1 MKNLDLKWI
10 VPLALLVYVLATVSG
25 LFVPLIVN
33 AAKYAQISREIL
45 ESGDWINLHIAGDA
59 YDQKPP
65 LLFWLGAVAYKLF
78 GISAIAYKL
87 SVILVSFTSIF
98 ATFKLGEIL
107 YGKKTGWLAA
117 LFLATTL
124 GFLHFHNDIH
134 TDTLLADFVILATWQ
149 LVVFFEQKKNLNFI
163 LGLVFIGL
171 AMLIKGPVGLAIPA
185 FAVGA
190 HLVLKR
196 KFNEIFHL
204 RWLIAFPI
212 VGIIILPAL
221 WGLLNQFG
229 MKGIIFYFWTNNAG
243 RITGSYQGH
252 AGDPF
257 FPIHTSAYMLLP
269 WTIFAFIGLVM
280 QIREKIICRKNSGAN
295 NEYYTLGGILVF
307 LLILTASKTQ
317 MPHYLLSVLPFFAIL
332 ASRWAFLIFENPEK
346 ARVARVVGYGN
357 LFLAVVFLLIIPLFG
372 FWFYPEKR
380 TAVWLIVGTGFAA
393 GIFSVV
399 KLKGLQ
405 KNVSFLLLTI
415 GLVLFYTNVSVL
427 PNMATYHSPLKAAQ
441 IFNNEAEPGQRL
453 HMFLPQSRYWSLI
466 YYSKA
471 PGYYIPDA
479 SDFQKRKVPVG
490 DWVYTDNV
498 GVEQLRKMQV
508 SYDLKKIFIHR
519 SITSQSIKFLCP
531 ATRTQRLQKR
541 YLVQLKKMLIKK
553 KQIRQGS

>member
-243 RITGSYQGH
+243 RITGSYQ
-252 AGDPF
+252 
-257 FPIHTSAYMLLP
+257 
-269 WTIFAFIGLVM
+269 
-280 QIREKIICRKNSGAN
+280 
-295 NEYYTLGGILVF
+295 
-307 LLILTASKTQ
+307 
-317 MPHYLLSVLPFFAIL
+317 
-332 ASRWAFLIFENPEK
+332 
-346 ARVARVVGYGN
+346 
-357 LFLAVVFLLIIPLFG
+357 LF
-372 FWFYPEKR
+372 
-380 TAVWLIVGTGFAA
+380 
-393 GIFSVV
+393 
-399 KLKGLQ
+399 
-405 KNVSFLLLTI
+405 
-415 GLVLFYTNVSVL
+415 
-427 PNMATYHSPLKAAQ
+427 
-441 IFNNEAEPGQRL
+441 
-453 HMFLPQSRYWSLI
+453 
-466 YYSKA
+466 
-471 PGYYIPDA
+471 
-479 SDFQKRKVPVG
+479 
-490 DWVYTDNV
+490 
-498 GVEQLRKMQV
+498 
-508 SYDLKKIFIHR
+508 
-519 SITSQSIKFLCP
+519 
-531 ATRTQRLQKR
+531 
-541 YLVQLKKMLIKK
+541 
-553 KQIRQGS
+553 